1 MAVVLRPSVCGNLT
15 LFAVMEYPN
24 PHHGRKREMQD
35 FILTA
40 EILEKARN
48 TIEGSL
54 IQAGVRNA
62 LLIDGA
68 GNILSNCGH
77 DTDDLDAI
85 SLAALAAASLGATS
99 QIAKLIGEED
109 FSLLFHKGKNGN
121 IHFGR
126 IGEELILITI
136 FGEDVSLGLV
146 RCRVAGLSETLLKI
160 FEG

>member
-1 MAVVLRPSVCGNLT
+1 
-15 LFAVMEYPN
+15 
-24 PHHGRKREMQD
+24 MQD

-40 EILEKARN
+40 EILDKAR
-48 TIEGSL
+48 TAIEGSL
-54 IQAGVRNA
+54 IQAGVRTA

-68 GNILSNCGH
+68 GNILSNCGR
-77 DTDDLDAI
+77 DSDDIDAI
-85 SLAALAAASLGATS
+85 SLAALAAANLGATS

-126 IGEELILITI
+126 IGDELILITI

-146 RCRVAGLSETLLKI
+146 RCRVTDLTEILLQI
-160 FEG
+160 FGG

>member
-1 MAVVLRPSVCGNLT
+1 
-15 LFAVMEYPN
+15 
-24 PHHGRKREMQD
+24 MQD

-40 EILEKARN
+40 EILDKARN
-48 TIEGSL
+48 AIEGSL
-54 IQAGVRNA
+54 IQAGVRTA

-77 DTDDLDAI
+77 DSDDIDAI
-85 SLAALAAASLGATS
+85 SLAALAAANLGATS

-126 IGEELILITI
+126 IGDELILITI

-146 RCRVAGLSETLLKI
+146 RCRVTDLSDTLLKI